1 MNERLK
7 VGIIG
12 LGVGRGHA
20 ETFAGLAD
28 RFELRAVCDVDADK
42 AHALAAALGVPQVCR
57 DFTELCDLP
66 DLDVVDICTPSFLHF
81 DQIQQA
87 LAAGKH
93 VICEKPIAGSLR
105 EIDALMAAEAS
116 LGRRVQP
123 IFQYRFGQGA
133 QKLKYLVDLGIA
145 GRPYVATSETH
156 WRRQGAY
163 YERWHGS
170 WARELGGPIVTL
182 AVHAHDVLCHIL
194 GPVRRVYARMDTRVN
209 PIETEDC
216 AAITLE
222 MASGALCTSSV
233 TTGSAKQISRMR
245 YCFANLTA
253 ESHTE
258 PYNNTAEPWTF
269 TGDTPELQQEIT
281 DALARFAPQP
291 ERFAGQ
297 FIRFSDALRTG
308 NALPITLADARASIE
323 LITALYHSA
332 QTGLP
337 VELPIGTDHSKY
349 GGWRPAA
356 RA

>member
-1 MNERLK
+1 MNQRLRIG
-7 VGIIG
+7 VIG

-28 RFELRAVCDVDADK
+28 RFELRAVCDMDAAK
-42 AHALAAALGVPQVCR
+42 AHAIAAALGVPQVCG
-57 DFTELCDLP
+57 DLAELCALP
-66 DLDVVDICTPSFLHF
+66 DLDVIDICTPSFLHF
-81 DQIQQA
+81 NQVQQA

-93 VICEKPIAGSLR
+93 VICEKPIAGALQ
-105 EIDALMAAEAS
+105 EVDALLAAEAS
-116 LGRRVQP
+116 AGRRVLP

-133 QKLKYLVDLGIA
+133 QKLKYLVDQGIA

-163 YERWHGS
+163 YERWHGR
-170 WARELGGPIVTL
+170 WAHELGGPIVTL

-258 PYNNTAEPWTF
+258 PYNNTADPWTF
-269 TGDTPELQQEIT
+269 TGDTPEIQQEIAA
-281 DALARFAPQP
+281 ALARCAPQP
-291 ERFAGQ
+291 ERFVGQ
-297 FIRFSDALRTG
+297 FIRFSDALRAG
-308 NALPITLADARASIE
+308 GELPVTLADARASIE

-332 QTGLP
+332 QTGSP
-337 VELPIGTDHSKY
+337 VELPIGTEHPRY
-349 GGWRPAA
+349 GGWRPG
-356 RA
+356 